1 MKFRKRA
8 KTALIATA
16 MAGLMLALPALADE
30 VKLKGLITSVKG
42 DTVTIKDTNNET
54 QTFNISDDTVFKK
67 TKGLTGVVHDKVQ
80 RGALMAGLPVTAEV
94 VDGVATEVSFK
105 SEDLKTAQQ
114 IDAGQSSTRER
125 MDNFGTYEALAEAE
139 VHFASGKT
147 TLNEKGK
154 ADLLALAAKAKET
167 KDYRIVLQ
175 GFTDST
181 GDAAA
186 NQRLSTMR
194 AAAVANF
201 LQQKGGL
208 SPGRVMTPD
217 GMGIAADAGSGSNAN
232 ARKVVAKLVIDKGVS
247 GGQ

>member
-1 MKFRKRA
+1 MTLRKFA
-8 KTALIATA
+8 KNTMLATA
-16 MAGLMLALPALADE
+16 IMTMLAALPALADE
-30 VKLKGLITSVKG
+30 MKLKGLITSVKG
-42 DTVTIKDTNNET
+42 DTVTIRDTNNAS
-54 QTFNISDDTVFKK
+54 QTFTISADTVFKK
-67 TKGLTGVVHDKVQ
+67 TKGLTGVVHDKVE
-80 RGALMAGLPVTAEV
+80 RGALMEGLPVSADV

-125 MDNFGTYEALAEAE
+125 MDNFGTYEALATAE
-139 VHFASGKT
+139 VLFASGKT
-147 TLNEKGK
+147 AINAQGRT
-154 ADLLALAAKAKET
+154 DLLALAAKAKDT
-167 KDYRIVLQ
+167 KDYRVVLQ
-175 GFTDST
+175 GFTDSV

-247 GGQ
+247 GSQ